1 MQDLTINAVTS
12 VDAEDTEEVA
22 TTVENHESERRWLI
36 TGGSKKFRPHYLP
49 PGSQDVIKID
59 AGNILQA
66 LGGKRT
72 FAVVKETNIE
82 KDGLGNVRYEG
93 QTFYL
98 SHTFIWSS
106 HPTIMI
112 HNDMVEVDYGTG
124 CPETLVPVRKTVF
137 HGKDVSK
144 GSPLYSAAID
154 FIASVDDVFGQ
165 GTSAITTAPPSQKE
179 HWIRVGNGLL
189 TLTTALHPY
198 VEKQLRVL
206 FTSLPK

>member
-1 MQDLTINAVTS
+1 
-12 VDAEDTEEVA
+12 
-22 TTVENHESERRWLI
+22 
-36 TGGSKKFRPHYLP
+36 
-49 PGSQDVIKID
+49 
-59 AGNILQA
+59 
-66 LGGKRT
+66 
-72 FAVVKETNIE
+72 
-82 KDGLGNVRYEG
+82 
-93 QTFYL
+93 
-98 SHTFIWSS
+98 
-106 HPTIMI
+106 MI
-112 HNDMVEVDYGTG
+112 HNDMVEVDYGMG

-137 HGKDVSK
+137 HGKDESK

-179 HWIRVGNGLL
+179 HWIRVGNGLP